1 MRYNYEISEKA
12 IQEVRRFYWNVSK
25 KYRHTYSYEDM
36 YRNINQAV
44 DDMYLIEQAFPRRRP
59 SISHWQG
66 YHMATNGL
74 WYYAYTIDGDTIT
87 IHDARHSQNMYE

>member
-1 MRYNYEISEKA
+1 MRYNYEISVRA
-12 IQEVRRFYWNVSK
+12 IQKVRRFYRNVAM

-44 DDMYLIEQAFPRRRP
+44 DDMYLIEQTFLRRRP
-59 SISHWQG
+59 TLSRWQG

-74 WYYAYTIDGDTIT
+74 WYYAYSIEGSTIT
-87 IHDARHSQNMYE
+87 IHDACHAQNMHE